1 MGIVGSRSSSP
12 VSDVLQLGVGFRTSG
27 PPLPELIAS
36 LLRDAVLGGRL
47 GANQRLPAE
56 PELAEQLKVS
66 RATLRH
72 AVSILIQEGLLVRR
86 RGIGTFVSSV
96 PSRVL
101 RGGLTDL
108 TSTTELIRRQGYT
121 PGTEGLETQTS
132 KAPAG
137 AIDIFGQDPESA
149 FFHITRTRLAD
160 GVPVIHCEE
169 FVPYS
174 VLTDTNFKPPPPSA
188 QDWSLYEALSAAGI
202 TPTVAECRVIPV
214 LADKSIA
221 KRLRLRPGQP
231 VLLLK
236 QVHYAASGE
245 PVLYCE
251 NWHNT
256 ELIEFQVVRR

>member
-1 MGIVGSRSSSP
+1 M
-12 VSDVLQLGVGFRTSG
+12 SDVLQLGVGIRIAG
-27 PPLPELIAS
+27 PPLPEAIAS
-36 LLRDAVLGGRL
+36 LLRDAVLRGSL
-47 GANQRLPAE
+47 GPNERLPAE
-56 PELAEQLKVS
+56 PELAERLKVS

-72 AVSILIQEGLLVRR
+72 AVSILTQEGLLVRR

-121 PGTEGLETQTS
+121 PGTEGLETRTS
-132 KAPAG
+132 KIPEG
-137 AIDIFGQDPESA
+137 AVDVFHQGAEGS
-149 FFHITRTRLAD
+149 FLHITRTRLAD

-169 FVPYS
+169 FIPYS
-174 VLTDTNFKPPPPSA
+174 VLTDTNFKPPPPNA
-188 QDWSLYEALSAAGI
+188 KDWSLYEALSAAGI

-214 LADKSIA
+214 LADKAIA
-221 KRLRLRPGQP
+221 KRLRLRPGHP